1 MDLCSDFTPDTPPM
15 LDKHAKEVSKILN
28 ALQDYVFKVAEHLS
42 EVAIGEKCKDDMDA
56 KDATCN
62 AITCKKLLPMFR
74 SIHSEKGFNVADHHF
89 QNILGSLALLPEQ
102 IKRHLIYCTLV
113 THSYREMLSVFEYNI
128 TRMKEISQTPAM
140 YKEPFFLPVYSSTP
154 NMSARES
161 INSTSTE
168 AELNNLVKNIIATLG
183 PKKSCPICQ
192 NNFTRSFNLKTHI
205 E

>member
-1 MDLCSDFTPDTPPM
+1 MDLYSEFTPNTPPM

-56 KDATCN
+56 KDATRN

>member
-56 KDATCN
+56 KDATRN